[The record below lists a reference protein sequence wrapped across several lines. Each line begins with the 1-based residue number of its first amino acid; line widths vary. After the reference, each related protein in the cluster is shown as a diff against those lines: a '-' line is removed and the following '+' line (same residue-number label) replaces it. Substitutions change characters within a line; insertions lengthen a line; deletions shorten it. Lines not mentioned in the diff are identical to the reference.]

1 MEYTISRREKSFQRN
16 IPYQLWRL
24 MALSVK
30 FVRLTRLGDVQSDRK
45 APSTITGGLSEAR
58 K

>member
-1 MEYTISRREKSFQRN
+1 MEYTISNREKTFQRN

-30 FVRLTRLGDVQSDRK
+30 FVRLTRLGDVQSGRPSEK
-45 APSTITGGLSEAR
+45 AITGELSEA
-58 K
+58 KK

>member
-1 MEYTISRREKSFQRN
+1 MEYTISSREKSFQRN

-24 MALSVK
+24 MALSFK
-30 FVRLTRLGDVQSDRK
+30 FVKLTRLGDVQSDRK
-45 APSTITGGLSEAR
+45 TSSTITGGLSEAR